1 MSTTDARTRRSAKR
15 PRRVRSRRTRLIL
28 RSLIAVVAVAA
39 VVGVTFLV
47 LAIVTD
53 DTVERPVVTATA
65 GDRTVE
71 VEPFEWC
78 DPQTPTECDTPGETA
93 DIPVREGTP
102 LVIDV
107 PDAIA
112 KAPWSLKRYYVDPGV
127 VDGGVGSLIPEEQ
140 IFTPGSTRSIT
151 VPPVNPDGNV
161 LAGVEITLPTG
172 IIDQATG
179 DVTYIDHATWSI
191 KTR

>member
-1 MSTTDARTRRSAKR
+1 MSTTDADERRSTQRRR
-15 PRRVRSRRTRLIL
+15 PARSRRTRLIL
-28 RSLIAVVAVAA
+28 RSLIAVVVVAA
-39 VVGVTFLV
+39 IVGVTILV
-47 LAIVTD
+47 LNLVTD
-53 DTVERPVVTATA
+53 DTVERPTVTATV
-65 GDRTVE
+65 GDSTVA

-78 DPQTPTECDTPGETA
+78 DPQTPTECDPQGETA
-93 DIPVREGTP
+93 DIPVSEGTP
-102 LVIDV
+102 MVIDV

-112 KAPWSLKRYYVDPGV
+112 SAPWSLKRYYVDPGV

-140 IFTPGSTRSIT
+140 IFTPGSTHSVT

-179 DVTYIDHATWSI
+179 EVTYIDHATWSI

>member
-1 MSTTDARTRRSAKR
+1 MSTTDARKRRSTKR

-28 RSLIAVVAVAA
+28 RSLVAVVAVAA
-39 VVGVTFLV
+39 VVGVTFLIV
-47 LAIVTD
+47 AIVSD

-65 GDRTVE
+65 GDRTVK

-78 DPQTPTECDTPGETA
+78 DPQTPTECDPPGETA
-93 DIPVREGTP
+93 DIPVAEGTP

-112 KAPWSLKRYYVDPGV
+112 NAPWSLKRYYVDPGV
-127 VDGGVGSLIPEEQ
+127 VDGGVGSLIPDEQ
-140 IFTPGSTRSIT
+140 IFTPGSTHSVT